1 MSACQNRLRGLD
13 SSQSMSF
20 SALIPFVILFI
31 SFAGLRLP
39 LTYAS
44 FISLLTGTVLTQTLF
59 HATQDVWNTA
69 LIKTFEMMVEIGL
82 ILIGAFFFLEAAK
95 KSGVV
100 DSLAHLV
107 RAITP
112 NKVIQGV
119 LVAFPLTLLVEGSSG
134 FGTPLLVIAPILMA
148 LEFEPRLCAL
158 LPITCFIIGIPFG
171 TLGTPTRLGFPGAN
185 PTAGVYSALVPFIF
199 ISPLIASVLISK
211 AFRPREMLWTL
222 SLSLVYYFTGIPF
235 TKHGPELA
243 ALGPAFFTFS
253 YGLISAKILF
263 RNPDQKR
270 RIELKGILIY
280 GLLLVMM
287 WAGKQTLLDQT
298 LPGTHI
304 RIFNPG
310 YIFILFGFAIQLTH
324 LKVHLKPLLA
334 DTLSR
339 ARRTLIVFFCMTF
352 LVQQLRANGG
362 LDLLT
367 QALPASLLNQ
377 GVPILGWI
385 GSIFVGTS
393 TMSNLLLSKVVDP
406 VKFVALGSG
415 SAIGVQ
421 LAFQSIVAMKSLL
434 HDRLSEKELF
444 FLIAPLSSACLLI
457 LVLYLKYCFI

>member
-1 MSACQNRLRGLD
+1 
-13 SSQSMSF
+13 MSF

-59 HATQDVWNTA
+59 HATQEVWNTA
-69 LIKTFEMMVEIGL
+69 LLKTFEMMVEIGL

-95 KSGVV
+95 KAGVV

-112 NKVIQGV
+112 NKIVQGV

-148 LEFEPRLCAL
+148 LEFSPSLCAL

-171 TLGTPTRLGFPGAN
+171 ALGTPTRLGFPGAN
-185 PTAGVYSALVPFIF
+185 PTEGVYAALSPFIF
-199 ISPLIASVLISK
+199 IGPVMASVLISRE
-211 AFRPREMLWTL
+211 FRPRELLWTL
-222 SLSLVYYFTGIPF
+222 SLSFVYLFTGFPF
-235 TKHGPELA
+235 AHHGPELA
-243 ALGPAFFTFS
+243 ALGPAFFTFI
-253 YGLISAKILF
+253 YGLFSAKVFF
-263 RNPDQKR
+263 RPSGQTR

-280 GLLLVMM
+280 GLLLLMM
-287 WAGKQTLLDQT
+287 WGGKQTLLDRT

-310 YIFILFGFAIQLTH
+310 YIFILFGLVIQVTH
-324 LKVHLKPLLA
+324 LKVQFKPLFL
-334 DTLSR
+334 DTVSR
-339 ARRTLIVFFCMTF
+339 AKRTLIVFFCMTF

-367 QALPASLLNQ
+367 QALPNSLLNQ
-377 GVPILGWI
+377 GVPFLGWM

-444 FLIAPLSSACLLI
+444 LLIAPLSAACILI
-457 LVLYLKYCFI
+457 LALNLKFFFN